1 MHAVMRYHVPSLF
14 SARSLASNAFSART
28 LLCPTPAMV
37 KMGVLATLLR
47 RDGDTHAQRHLD
59 WLALI
64 KVSWAPPPVMAVSA
78 ATVRVWKEE
87 TTGGKRKTSTNLLK
101 LSAGLREYVHMDESF
116 GIAFRDVSPECR
128 EDLAYGLT
136 HLRALGNAESMVQ
149 PLGPVEWLE
158 NIPAGFVG
166 LSEPGDSAGEIA
178 AVLDDLGRDPR
189 FERLSVY
196 RVAGGATIPRL
207 GDDRVRILLRLP
219 LRVRRRLADSYIVER
234 L

>member
-78 ATVRVWKEE
+78 ATVRVWKGASAKEP
-87 TTGGKRKTSTNLLK
+87 LVML
-101 LSAGLREYVHMDESF
+101 AGLREYVHMDESF
-116 GIAFRDVSPECR
+116 GIAFRDVPPECR
-128 EDLAYGLT
+128 EDLAYGMT

-178 AVLDDLGRDPR
+178 AVLDDLGREPR